1 MDNQSQQTQQEAI
14 LHAQDY
20 LQVLRSRWKEALL
33 VFLLVFVSSAIVTKL
48 QTPKYTSIMSFEI
61 KPPRDLINV
70 TAGADSNPILAVTSE
85 TGNYMQTQFEILVSQ
100 QNLIAIANK
109 LDLLNEWQVDE
120 TMAAASLSGMI
131 KVKPRNNTNIVD
143 IVAENSDPR
152 VAQQICQAVAD
163 CYRELRE
170 NRENSIITE
179 AINKRYEVLRSRQD
193 ELERKADVVR
203 QYIRSGKYIQG
214 IWNTATARGSA
225 VPTSTGSEEQT
236 LSDLNG
242 KKLQLDAQIAE
253 MTVHI
258 GKLQNL
264 KDDELLSYVTR
275 TGLLTAESYCS
286 AKVRELNDQYT
297 KEEEQ
302 RTQMLISGYGAL
314 HPSILRVDEAHKHTR
329 ELLYAELVGMRDAMI
344 DQLDVKKSELQD
356 LTARLNEA
364 KDRLRDKTLEDQKVQ
379 TALQEYAAEK
389 QRYDKL
395 ENDYIADKMRMM
407 APRTSLEVYTRPVV
421 ATAPSSP
428 KYKLNLIVGAVA
440 GVVFGIVVAFIYN
453 YFDSSVKTLED
464 AERSLGLPVLGVIPQ
479 DAGLLILQG
488 GNSPDAEAYRILRT
502 NIELKKTVFK
512 STVYTVVSANAAEGK
527 TTTLSNLAFTFAQAG
542 FSTLMVDAD
551 LRRPRL
557 ARYAELKSEVGLSN
571 YLVGEKELKDV
582 IFQTGEDNLYLM
594 PSGPIPVDPSGL
606 IGSYRMDKLIA
617 EVSKKFDIVLLDSP
631 PVLGVSDASLLVS
644 KSDATL
650 LVLQPR
656 KMPLKA
662 LQRAKMLIQNAGGQI
677 MGLVMNNV
685 DISGDTQYQY
695 YTTYYSYYTKENNG
709 RKEPSSRRSSSSR
722 GSAVAAAEVPQSAPE
737 KEATETHQEQ
747 KVVKATAHHAY
758 SGEEEDIY

>member
-1 MDNQSQQTQQEAI
+1 MDNQLQQSHQEVL

-48 QTPKYTSIMSFEI
+48 QTPQYKSIMSFEI

-70 TAGADSNPILAVTSE
+70 TSGGDVNPIQSMVSE
-85 TGNYMQTQFEILVSQ
+85 GNGYMQTQFEILVSQ

-109 LDLLNEWQVDE
+109 LDLVNEWQMDE
-120 TMAAASLSGMI
+120 VMAAGALGGMI
-131 KVKPRNNTNIVD
+131 KVTPRNNTNIVD
-143 IVAENSDPR
+143 VETSNSDPR
-152 VAQQICQAVAD
+152 LAQQICQAVAD
-163 CYRELRE
+163 CYKEVRE
-170 NRENSIITE
+170 NKENAVITE

-214 IWNTATARGSA
+214 IWNTATAGGSG
-225 VPTSTGSEEQT
+225 VPVSTGSEEQT
-236 LSDLNG
+236 LANLNG
-242 KKLQLDAQIAE
+242 KKLQLDAEIAE

-264 KDDELLSYVTR
+264 KDDDLLSYVTR

-302 RTQMLISGYGAL
+302 RTQMLISGYGAK
-314 HPSILRVDEAHKHTR
+314 HPSVIRVDEAHKHTK

-344 DQLDVKKSELQD
+344 DQLDVKKSELAD
-356 LTARLNEA
+356 LTQRLNDA

-389 QRYDKL
+389 SRYDKL

-407 APRTSLEVYTRPVV
+407 APRSSMEIYTRPVV
-421 ATAPSSP
+421 ATAPSKP
-428 KYKLNLIVGAVA
+428 NYKLNLIVGAVA
-440 GVVFGIVVAFIYN
+440 GAVFGVVVAFIYN
-453 YFDSSVKTLED
+453 YFDTSIKTLED

-502 NIELKKTVFK
+502 NIELKKTLFK
-512 STVYTVVSANAAEGK
+512 SKVYAVVSANAAEGK
-527 TTTLSNLAFTFAQAG
+527 TTTLSNLAFTYAQAG
-542 FSTLMVDAD
+542 FSTLMIDAD

-557 ARYAELKSEVGLSN
+557 ARYAELKSDVGLTD
-571 YLVGEKELKDV
+571 YLAGTRELKDV
-582 IFQTGEDNLYLM
+582 VFQTGEPNLYLM
-594 PSGPIPVDPSGL
+594 PSGPIPTDPSGL
-606 IGSYRMDKLIA
+606 IGSYRMDRLIA
-617 EVSKKFDIVLLDSP
+617 EVSKKFDVVLLDSP

-644 KSDATL
+644 KADATL

-662 LQRAKMLIQNAGGQI
+662 LQRARVLIQNAGGQL

-695 YTTYYSYYTKENNG
+695 YTTYYSYYSGGSG
-709 RKEPSSRRSSSSR
+709 RKEPKAVKRGAEISSAESKVVAV
-722 GSAVAAAEVPQSAPE
+722 SAAPRVQKEARKPSAP
-737 KEATETHQEQ
+737 APQESQ
-747 KVVKATAHHAY
+747 D
-758 SGEEEDIY
+758 EDIY